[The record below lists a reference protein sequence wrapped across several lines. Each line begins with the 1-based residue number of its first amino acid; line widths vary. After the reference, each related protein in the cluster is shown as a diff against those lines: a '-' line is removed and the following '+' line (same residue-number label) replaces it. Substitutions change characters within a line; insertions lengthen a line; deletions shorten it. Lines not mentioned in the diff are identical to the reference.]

1 MWEVEAFMTKED
13 FFQLSMEEKD
23 NLIMSLLCKIV
34 LFDAFMRHYSFHI
47 NVFTH
52 EDLELIKI
60 IIGAYLN
67 GVLVEKEE
75 YRKDK
80 DVK

>member
-1 MWEVEAFMTKED
+1 MFMTKEE
-13 FFQLSMEEKD
+13 FFQLSMTDRD

-34 LFDAFMRHYSFHI
+34 LFDAFMRHYSFNF

-75 YRKDK
+75 YKKEKDIK
-80 DVK
+80 